1 MNDPLRTIIVNLLE
15 HHSTK
20 KIPVRSLLD
29 AVRRELPGIHDDFR
43 MERRL
48 LALLEELAREGA
60 LKLPSRKGKL
70 WKRHATLP
78 DQVTAI
84 RRKAD
89 SDKEARQKE
98 IHALRNETAW
108 EPARMAAFAIHC
120 EPCRN
125 SESRFV

>member
-1 MNDPLRTIIVNLLE
+1 MNDPLRTIIVNMLE

-20 KIPVRSLLD
+20 RIPVRSLLD

-48 LALLEELAREGA
+48 LALLVELAREGA

-84 RRKAD
+84 R
-89 SDKEARQKE
+89 
-98 IHALRNETAW
+98 
-108 EPARMAAFAIHC
+108 
-120 EPCRN
+120 
-125 SESRFV
+125 